1 MPKTLIETVN
11 ARIAEL
17 LTQRDAEIEAAEQ
30 AVTEEKAALEEA
42 RNRADEAVISTDVD
56 AYATARAD
64 AEKAEMAVTLYTTRL
79 EQLQGKQIVTEEEN
93 DSVMSEIREMQRTL
107 MCNASDEIVALLSQ
121 IETIGKQY
129 WQDQNAVNNLAARW
143 HSEIKPQAHPRISG
157 HYASPSDLQ
166 ANDGN
171 LRQTIQKFATD
182 WFYRRWKGV
191 EQYHGT
197 GSFWTE

>member
-1 MPKTLIETVN
+1 MSKTLIETVN

-30 AVTEEKAALEEA
+30 AVTEAKAALEEA
-42 RNRADEAVISTDVD
+42 RSRADEAVISTDVD

-79 EQLQGKQIVTEEEN
+79 EQLRGKQIVTDEEN
-93 DSVMSEIREMQRTL
+93 DSVMSEIRAMQKTL
-107 MCNASDEIVALLSQ
+107 MRNASSEIVELLSQ
-121 IETIGKQY
+121 IETIGRQY
-129 WQDQNAVNNLAARW
+129 WVEQNAMDELVVRW
-143 HSEIKPQAHPRISG
+143 HREIRPQAHPRISRG
-157 HYASPSDLQ
+157 YADPNDLK
-166 ANDGN
+166 ANDGE
-171 LRQTIQKFATD
+171 LRCAIKKYVTD
-182 WFYRRWKGV
+182 WFYRSRLGV